1 MNQQPPPDSAGMDLL
16 GIQVHNLSFD
26 EAVARIVRM
35 CRGDRPRYVVTP
47 NVDHV
52 MKVRRDEAL
61 RRVYAEADL
70 SLVDGMPLVWAAKL
84 LGRPLKGKVSGSDL
98 FEALCHE
105 AWRHDLG
112 VFLLGA
118 GPGVAEVARAVLE
131 MRHPG
136 LRIVGVL
143 SPRLAADGT
152 SPDQELIAARLRE
165 TRPDL
170 LFTAFGTPKQEFW
183 MARHHRDLGVPVC
196 IGVGA
201 SFDFVAG
208 VQRRA
213 PRWMQHAGLEWLW
226 RLAHDPRRLWR
237 RYLVVDLPFLK
248 LVAVAWWD
256 RLKGRSGGRGR
267 RAGR

>member
-1 MNQQPPPDSAGMDLL
+1 MNDRASPAPPAIDLL
-16 GIQVHNLSFD
+16 GINVHSVSFAG
-26 EAVARIVRM
+26 AVARVLAM
-35 CRGDRPRYVVTP
+35 CRQPEPSYVVTP
-47 NVDHV
+47 NVDHL
-52 MKVRRDEAL
+52 MLVRRRAEL
-61 RRVYAEADL
+61 GRIYAEADL
-70 SLVDGMPLVWAAKL
+70 SLADGMPLVWAAKL
-84 LGRPLKGKVSGSDL
+84 LGQPLQGKVSGSDL

-118 GPGVAEVARAVLE
+118 APGVAETTRARLE

-143 SPRLAADGT
+143 SPRVEADGS
-152 SPDQELIAARLRE
+152 SPDAELIAARVAE

-170 LFTAFGTPKQEFW
+170 LFVALGTPKQEIW
-183 MARHHRDLGVPVC
+183 LAQQYRALGVPVA

-237 RYLVVDLPFLK
+237 RYLVDDLPFVR
-248 LVAVAWWD
+248 LVAAAWW
-256 RLKGRSGGRGR
+256 R
-267 RAGR
+267 RAILRRE

>member
-1 MNQQPPPDSAGMDLL
+1 MTPPPAIDLL
-16 GIQVHNLSFD
+16 GINVHNLSFD
-26 EAVARIVRM
+26 AAVARIVAM
-35 CRGDRPRYVVTP
+35 CREGRPRYVVTP

-52 MKVRRDEAL
+52 MQVRRSEEL

-70 SLVDGMPLVWAAKL
+70 SLADGMPLVWAARL
-84 LGRPLKGKVSGSDL
+84 LGQPLAGKVSGSDL
-98 FEALCHE
+98 FEALCRE
-105 AWRHDLG
+105 AWRHDLA

-118 GPGVAEVARAVLE
+118 APGVAEIARAQLE

-136 LRIVGVL
+136 LRIVGVM
-143 SPRLAADGT
+143 SPRLDADGT
-152 SPDQELIAARLRE
+152 SPDQALITARLAE

-170 LFTAFGTPKQEFW
+170 LFTAFGTPKQELW
-183 MARHHRDLGVPVC
+183 MARHHRALGVPVS

-237 RYLVVDLPFLK
+237 RYLVDDLPFVK
-248 LVAVAWWD
+248 LVVAAWWQ
-256 RLKGRSGGRGR
+256 RHRGR
-267 RAGR
+267 